1 MKFVNKAIRGTC
13 DNLFADHELHHD
25 VLLIQNV
32 LPAVILSS
40 DDYITGVK
48 TFSISF
54 FIFYVQYFICS
65 FTVLPIH

>member
-13 DNLFADHELHHD
+13 NNLIADHELHHD

-32 LPAVILSS
+32 LPPVILPS

-48 TFSISF
+48 TFSIRF
-54 FIFYVQYFICS
+54 VFIFYVQ
-65 FTVLPIH
+65 